1 MIFFFKCREIVVI
14 YKKIIMIS
22 FTLFSD
28 ASVLTK
34 AYLLLFLNYF
44 MMSLTRKYLP
54 FLEDKFNLLELY
66 SNYSVLLITFSANLY
81 ILYDNEFLSILQFG
95 VIITANA
102 FLLVQLTK
110 SLVNILKKTKYI
122 KNFLTKVQGFI
133 NTSKLK
139 VKSN

>member
-1 MIFFFKCREIVVI
+1 
-14 YKKIIMIS
+14 MIS

>member
-1 MIFFFKCREIVVI
+1 
-14 YKKIIMIS
+14 MIS

-133 NTSKLK
+133 NTSKQK